1 MSRFSMKY
9 KKEDRCELVVT
20 MGIIGN
26 KWNLLITWH
35 LSQQKLRFTE
45 LQKRMYNVN
54 PKTITKH
61 LRDLEKYK
69 IIKREVFPEV
79 PPRVEYSLT
88 ESGMALIPILKSIME
103 WASQYMGIE
112 LEQLKD

>member
-1 MSRFSMKY
+1 MEY
-9 KKEDRCELVVT
+9 KKKNRCKLVDA

-26 KWNLLITWH
+26 KWNLLIIWH
-35 LSQQKLRFTE
+35 LRDQKLRFTE
-45 LQKRMYNVN
+45 LQKKMYNVN

-61 LRDLEKYK
+61 LRDLEENK
-69 IIKREVFPEV
+69 IIKRAVYPEV

-88 ESGMALIPILKSIME
+88 DRGIELIPILKSIMG

-112 LEQLKD
+112 LEN

>member
-1 MSRFSMKY
+1 MRE
-9 KKEDRCELVVT
+9 KKENKCELIVA

-26 KWNLLITWH
+26 KWNLLIIWH
-35 LSQQKLRFTE
+35 LRDHKLRFTE

-61 LRDLEKYK
+61 LRDLEENK
-69 IIKREVFPEV
+69 IIKRVVYAEV

-88 ESGMALIPILKSIME
+88 ETGIALIPILYSIME
-103 WASQYMGIE
+103 WTSQYMGFKI
-112 LEQLKD
+112 EQLKKEI